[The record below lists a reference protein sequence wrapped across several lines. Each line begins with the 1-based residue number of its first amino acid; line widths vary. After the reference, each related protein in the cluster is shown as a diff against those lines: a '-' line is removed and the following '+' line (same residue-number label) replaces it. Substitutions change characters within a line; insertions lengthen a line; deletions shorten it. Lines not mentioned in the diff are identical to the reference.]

1 MCTYIY
7 ICVCNLVCPYTER
20 YTDTQPHG
28 QRCVCS
34 GSISFAVMR
43 PSGRGCGYVFWDEN
57 WWQKFIN
64 APVWRKAKEDPP
76 SPPKGYLV
84 DTEMWNVTAELE
96 NQSVVTRFFSDVQL
110 PKDGSNSG
118 WRYYFKFPIINT
130 SACWLSVWCTHRLPL
145 RSPSFWVSNDG
156 PFQLSKQEK
165 RGMARK

>member
-1 MCTYIY
+1 MSTYGEIY
-7 ICVCNLVCPYTER
+7 WYTAAWAEVCLLRKYFICCNETIRKRLWL
-20 YTDTQPHG
+20 
-28 QRCVCS
+28 CVL
-34 GSISFAVMR
+34 GRELMAEIHKR
-43 PSGRGCGYVFWDEN
+43 PSLKKGKRR
-57 WWQKFIN
+57 
-64 APVWRKAKEDPP
+64 PPP

-118 WRYYFKFPIINT
+118 WRYYFKSPIINT